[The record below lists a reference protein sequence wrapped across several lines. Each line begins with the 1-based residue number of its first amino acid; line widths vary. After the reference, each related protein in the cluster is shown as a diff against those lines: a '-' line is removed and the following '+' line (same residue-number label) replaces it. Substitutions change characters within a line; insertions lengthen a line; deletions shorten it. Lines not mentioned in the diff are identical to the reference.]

1 MTGVQTS
8 ASLFRRTANDIGIQ
22 LQVTVLIPAYNEEQ
36 AIIRVLE
43 EVSAVM
49 ESTNYRYE
57 VLVVDDASTDATAQ
71 LAEEFSVT
79 CWESPVRHG
88 DWFKPDDS
96 NGSRHFAPKVS
107 ASPS

>member
-49 ESTNYRYE
+49 GTQIKGRGGGGLE
-57 VLVVDDASTDATAQ
+57 AS
-71 LAEEFSVT
+71 LAL
-79 CWESPVRHG
+79 
-88 DWFKPDDS
+88 
-96 NGSRHFAPKVS
+96 
-107 ASPS
+107 